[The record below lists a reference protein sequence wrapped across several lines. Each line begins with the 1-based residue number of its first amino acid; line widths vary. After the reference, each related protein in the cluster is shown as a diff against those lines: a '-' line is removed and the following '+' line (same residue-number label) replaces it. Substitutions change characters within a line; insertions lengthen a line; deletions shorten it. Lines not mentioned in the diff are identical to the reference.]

1 MNSSVL
7 HKLCDMVSEGLE
19 QGRESDARGIETKLL
34 KCSYTSFKKSQTSIE
49 RGPLS
54 TASISFLQI
63 LLKRENGRRID
74 KLVGNFQEV

>member
-34 KCSYTSFKKSQTSIE
+34 IYLLRCSRTKIAGGQHTTRS
-49 RGPLS
+49 
-54 TASISFLQI
+54 
-63 LLKRENGRRID
+63 RRSSLD
-74 KLVGNFQEV
+74 AELDVDSEPCFTYDCQEVES